1 MIKKHIPN
9 IAPGSFLISFPKE
22 LENIIFHKIKE
33 NAILIIKTKKF
44 KDLSNKSF
52 KILLLM

>member
-1 MIKKHIPN
+1 MIKRHIPI
-9 IAPGSFLISFPKE
+9 IAQGSFLISILKE
-22 LENIIFHKIKE
+22 LENIIFHKKKE

-52 KILLLM
+52 IILLLI

>member
-1 MIKKHIPN
+1 MIERHIPI
-9 IAPGSFLISFPKE
+9 IALGSFLISILKE
-22 LENIIFHKIKE
+22 LENIIFHKKKE

-52 KILLLM
+52 IILLLI